1 MRSFSIIVLAAA
13 IAGSS
18 SGQCAF
24 AQKSPAAV
32 RLGVAGISGTNAH
45 PFVSKQL
52 GLFHKHNVDME
63 LIAFQGGTQLI
74 QAMLAGDLP
83 VALSEGTAALASN
96 IKGVNL
102 LFIGGIVNTFPFTIL
117 AKAEIKTPADLR
129 GKKIAISR
137 FGSSSDVAV
146 RHAVERYHLKPDKDV
161 VILQVGGQAE
171 RFAALRA
178 GVVDA
183 AIVSPPF
190 NLVGRRLGFNDI
202 IDMSEQG
209 VAYAHQQ
216 IVARKDFLDR
226 QPDLVLRFLRGAV
239 EGLSYWKDPSKKDVV
254 TQNVA
259 KFLKMDPQKEK
270 EQLDETFR
278 YYGKVFPTKPYPTLE
293 GLELSASML
302 KKARPD
308 AKDLQAKDSLTNRFM
323 AELEKEGFLA
333 KVFGGR

>member
-1 MRSFSIIVLAAA
+1 MRIFIILSSLMAVLLPGTAWP
-13 IAGSS
+13 
-18 SGQCAF
+18 
-24 AQKSPAAV
+24 QKTLPIV

-45 PFVSKQL
+45 PFVDKQL
-52 GLFHKHNVDME
+52 GLFQKNNVDIE
-63 LIAFQGGTQLI
+63 LITFQGGSQLI
-74 QAMLAGDLP
+74 QAMVAGDLP
-83 VALSEGTAALASN
+83 LALSEGVTVLASD
-96 IKGVNL
+96 IKGANL
-102 LFIGGIVNTFPFTIL
+102 FFIGGVVNTFPFTIL
-117 AKAEIKTPADLR
+117 TKAEIRTATDLR

-146 RHAVERYHLKPDKDV
+146 RSAIERYGFKPEKDV
-161 VILQVGGQAE
+161 IILQVGGQSE

-190 NLVGRRLGFNDI
+190 NLVGRRLGFNDL

-216 IVARKDFLDR
+216 MVARKDFLER
-226 QPDLVLRFLRGAV
+226 QPDLVLRWLRAVV
-239 EGLSYWKDPSKKDVV
+239 EGLAYWKDPSKKEAV

-259 KFLKMDPQKEK
+259 RFLKLDAQKDRD
-270 EQLDETFR
+270 QLDETFR
-278 YYGKVFPTKPYPTLE
+278 YYGKIFPSRPYPTLE

-308 AKDLQAKDSLTNRFM
+308 AADLQPKDYIVNRFVG
-323 AELEKEGFLA
+323 ELEKEGFLA
-333 KVFGGR
+333 RVFGGR

>member
-1 MRSFSIIVLAAA
+1 MRFFIIFSSLIAVLSPGRAAWP
-13 IAGSS
+13 
-18 SGQCAF
+18 
-24 AQKSPAAV
+24 QKALPTV
-32 RLGVAGISGTNAH
+32 RLGIAGISGTNAH
-45 PFVSKQL
+45 PFVDKQL
-52 GLFHKHNVDME
+52 GLFQKNNIDIE
-63 LIAFQGGTQLI
+63 LIAFQGGSQLI
-74 QAMLAGDLP
+74 QAMVAGDLP
-83 VALSEGTAALASN
+83 LALSEGVTVLASD
-96 IKGVNL
+96 IKGANL
-102 LFIGGIVNTFPFTIL
+102 FFIGGVVNTFPFTIL
-117 AKAEIKTPADLR
+117 TRAEIRAPADLR

-146 RHAVERYHLKPDKDV
+146 RSAIERYGFKPEKDAI
-161 VILQVGGQAE
+161 ILQVGGQSE

-190 NLVGRRLGFNDI
+190 NLVGRRLGFNDL

-226 QPDLVLRFLRGAV
+226 QPDLALRCLKGII
-239 EGLSYWKDPSKKDVV
+239 EGLAYWKDPAKKEAV

-259 KFLKMDPQKEK
+259 KFLKLDPQKDK
-270 EQLDETFR
+270 DQLDETFR
-278 YYGKVFPTKPYPTLE
+278 YYGKIFPSRPYPTLE

-308 AKDLQAKDSLTNRFM
+308 ATDLQPKDYVVNRFVG
-323 AELEKEGFLA
+323 ELEKEGFLA
-333 KVFGGR
+333 RVFGRR

>member
-1 MRSFSIIVLAAA
+1 MKARAFLFALIAVLA
-13 IAGSS
+13 
-18 SGQCAF
+18 SGREARPQP
-24 AQKSPAAV
+24 KGLPTV

-45 PFVSKQL
+45 PYVSRQL
-52 GLFHKHNVDME
+52 GLYQKHGLDIE
-63 LIAFQGGTQLI
+63 LIAFQGGSQLI

-83 VALSEGTAALASN
+83 LALSEGVTVLASN
-96 IKGVNL
+96 VRTPSLFFIAGV
-102 LFIGGIVNTFPFTIL
+102 VNTFPFTIL

-146 RHAVERYHLKPDKDV
+146 RSAVERYDLKPERDV
-161 VILQVGGQAE
+161 IILQIGGQAE

-190 NLVGRRLGFNDI
+190 NLVGRRLGFNDL

-209 VAYAHQQ
+209 VPYAHQQ

-226 QPDLVLRFLRGAV
+226 QPDLALRFLRATV
-239 EGLSYWKDPSKKDVV
+239 EGMGYWKDPSRQEAV
-254 TQNVA
+254 TLNVA
-259 KFLKMDPQKEK
+259 KFLKLDPQKDRD
-270 EQLDETFR
+270 QLDETFR
-278 YYGKVFPTKPYPTLE
+278 YYGKVFPSKPYPTLE
-293 GLELSASML
+293 GLELSANIL

-308 AKDLQAKDSLTNRFM
+308 ARDLQVKDFIASRFM
-323 AELEKEGFLA
+323 GELEKEGFLA
-333 KVFGGR
+333 KAMGAK

>member
-1 MRSFSIIVLAAA
+1 MKAYLPALALLALLNLGDDA
-13 IAGSS
+13 
-18 SGQCAF
+18 Q
-24 AQKSPAAV
+24 AQKSPASV

-45 PFVSKQL
+45 PFVGRQL
-52 GLFHKHNVDME
+52 GLFQKHNVEME
-63 LIAFQGGTQLI
+63 LIAFQGGSQLI

-83 VALSEGTAALASN
+83 LALSEGVTVLAAN
-96 IKGVNL
+96 IKTPNL
-102 LFIGGIVNTFPFTIL
+102 IFIAGFVNTFPFTIL
-117 AKAEIKTPADLR
+117 AKPEIRTPGDLR

-146 RHAVERYHLKPDKDV
+146 RFAVERYDLRPDKDV

-190 NLVGRRLGFNDI
+190 NLVARRLGFNDL
-202 IDMSEQG
+202 IDMSEAG

-216 IVARKDFLDR
+216 LVARKDFLER
-226 QPDLVLRFLRGAV
+226 QPDLALRFLRATI
-239 EGLSYWKDPSKKDVV
+239 EGLAYWKDPAKKDAV

-259 KFLKMDPQKEK
+259 KFLKLDPQKDK
-270 EQLDETFR
+270 DQLDETFR

-293 GLELSASML
+293 GLELSAAML

-308 AKDLQAKDSLTNRFM
+308 AKDLQAKDSLTNRFV

-333 KVFGGR
+333 KVFGGK

>member
-1 MRSFSIIVLAAA
+1 MRPFTIIILSSLMAMLASAPDA
-13 IAGSS
+13 W
-18 SGQCAF
+18 
-24 AQKSPAAV
+24 AQKSPATV
-32 RLGVAGISGTNAH
+32 RLGIAGISGTNSH
-45 PFVSKQL
+45 PYVSKQL
-52 GLFHKHNVDME
+52 GLFQKHNIDLEM
-63 LIAFQGGTQLI
+63 IAFQGGSQLI

-83 VALSEGTAALASN
+83 LSLSEGVTVLASN

-102 LFIGGIVNTFPFTIL
+102 VFIAGIVNTFPFTIL
-117 AKAEIKTPADLR
+117 AKAEIRTPAELR

-146 RHAVERYHLKPDKDV
+146 RAAVERYDLKPDKDV
-161 VILQVGGQAE
+161 IILQVGGQAE

-216 IVARKDFLDR
+216 IVARKDFIER
-226 QPDLVLRFLRGAV
+226 QPDLVLRFLRATV
-239 EGLSYWKDPSKKDVV
+239 EGLGYWKDPSKKEAV

-259 KFLKMDPQKEK
+259 KFLKLDAQKDK

-293 GLELSASML
+293 GLELSANIL

-308 AKDLQAKDSLTNRFM
+308 AKDLQVKDSLTNRFI

-333 KVFGGR
+333 LVFGGR

>member
-1 MRSFSIIVLAAA
+1 MKSLASLILSMIVLGVGSNAA
-13 IAGSS
+13 
-18 SGQCAF
+18 
-24 AQKSPAAV
+24 AQKSVPSV
-32 RLGVAGISGTNAH
+32 RVGIAGISGTNSH
-45 PFVSKQL
+45 PYVDKQL
-52 GLFHKHNVDME
+52 GLYQKHNIDIE

-83 VALSEGTAALASN
+83 LALSEGTTVLASN

-102 LFIGGIVNTFPFTIL
+102 LFIGGLVNTFPFTIL
-117 AKAEIKTPADLR
+117 TKAEIKTPADLR

-146 RHAVERYHLKPDKDV
+146 RHAVERYDLKPDKDV
-161 VILQVGGQAE
+161 VILQVGGQSE

-190 NLVGRRLGFNDI
+190 NLVGRRLGFNDL
-202 IDMSEQG
+202 IDMSEAG

-216 IVARKDFLDR
+216 IVARKDFLER
-226 QPDLVLRFLRGAV
+226 QPDLVLRFLRGTI
-239 EGLSYWKDPSKKDVV
+239 EGIAYWKDPSKKEAV

-259 KFLKMDPQKEK
+259 KFLKLDPQKDK
-270 EQLDETFR
+270 DQLDETFR

-293 GLELSASML
+293 GLELSAAML

-308 AKDLQAKDSLTNRFM
+308 AKDLQPKDSLTNRFM